1 MRISRSTLFLLASAT
16 TVFSRAPLS
25 ADLASN
31 FPTCAQPCINNA
43 IQQYCRYDQTD
54 ECCCST
60 QAINVFTDLYICAAS
75 SSCTLIDVQNAISTG
90 YTLCLSAGYDLNS
103 VFGVGGTNSIPSGLL
118 LDTTAAATATPSPSP
133 TKSPNKTLSTG
144 ALVGIIVG
152 ALLVLSV
159 IIGVAAFVIKR
170 RHSAAA
176 AAAAQNPPVTQ
187 QQTFPPP
194 PPQAYPQYYP
204 PPQPQ
209 PPYQQPLMGSYHELE
224 QPVAYYTPKH
234 DEPKQYIQELS
245 SDNKLRWLKMH
256 LNTPYTTL
264 RLRCLQVEGWMGW
277 WILFRLCQW
286 KKNLFNNLFYFAFS
300 FPFSFFFLFPLP
312 SFFFFFLSSL
322 FVFYFFLFFLS
333 PPPPPFF
340 FFFSLDQLFLAYSFW
355 VFLRGN

>member
-1 MRISRSTLFLLASAT
+1 MLTHRFLHFRHCHSSNLCRAVGLSGNPPPSNIVERATNKHDYVASPLYLRSYQLERELAFELGSLAIVKMRISRSTLFLLASAT

-159 IIGVAAFVIKR
+159 IIGVTAFVIKR

-245 SDNKLRWLKMH
+245 SDNKLR
-256 LNTPYTTL
+256 
-264 RLRCLQVEGWMGW
+264 
-277 WILFRLCQW
+277 
-286 KKNLFNNLFYFAFS
+286 
-300 FPFSFFFLFPLP
+300 
-312 SFFFFFLSSL
+312 
-322 FVFYFFLFFLS
+322 
-333 PPPPPFF
+333 
-340 FFFSLDQLFLAYSFW
+340 
-355 VFLRGN
+355 